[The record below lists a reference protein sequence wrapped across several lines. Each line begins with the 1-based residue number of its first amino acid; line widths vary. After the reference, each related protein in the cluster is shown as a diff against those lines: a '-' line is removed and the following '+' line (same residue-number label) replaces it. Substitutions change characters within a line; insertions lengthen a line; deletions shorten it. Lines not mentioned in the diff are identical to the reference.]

1 MKLRMLTLLSLA
13 MTSLAFALT
22 PNGKTTLKNGT
33 TYKADDEGAIY
44 EITTN
49 GADINAVIDV
59 TANVTIVMNNCH
71 IVADSSKLENRS
83 APIQISKNMTL
94 ELLFKGE
101 NKIVAN
107 HDDAERTVIY
117 SNSTNSTGGVIFAEA
132 EAGSSL
138 YLRGCSKKTTDQLS
152 LTNNAPVNFRSTGT
166 ILFRSGKITLAT
178 PARNIGDKE
187 WVSSQVSAKQVSIRG
202 GTLTLQIVAPVLTNT
217 SDLTGYKLSTTENAV
232 RHLFVCETFVMT
244 GGLITTEGETF
255 PTESEQLK
263 ATSKPYDTSYAY
275 AQQHM
280 ENLTSET
287 TSVSMTGGV
296 RRDPTAAYFRGFAA
310 ESGSVVPQA
319 CFSETVTG
327 REVNNEGVVTITG
340 SHAQVIDLLYVD
352 EKAKAKV
359 EVLNTPLLPT
369 DNGVDTTVDLGISR
383 IVPLIATNE
392 CQLEL
397 ALKIPDDKTLL
408 QKTICVQILATND
421 AQEVSVVFDGDVTF
435 TRETTETPYFTVS
448 VTCPDNATTGTLRYS
463 VRAYN

>member
-1 MKLRMLTLLSLA
+1 MKLRILILLSLA
-13 MTSLAFALT
+13 MTSLVFALT
-22 PNGKTTLKNGT
+22 PNDKTTLVNGT
-33 TYKADDEGAIY
+33 TYKADDEGATY

-71 IVADSSKLENRS
+71 MVANNKLSSRS
-83 APIQISKNMTL
+83 ALIQISKNMTL

-107 HDDAERTVIY
+107 LSDAERSAIY

-138 YLRGCSKKTTDQLS
+138 YLRGCSKKTTDLS
-152 LTNNAPVNFRSTGT
+152 SLINNAPVNFRSTGT

-178 PARNIGDKE
+178 PARNIGSTE

-217 SDLTGYKLSTTENAV
+217 SDLTGYRLSTTENAV
-232 RHLFVCETFVMT
+232 RPLFACETFSMT
-244 GGLITTEGETF
+244 GGLITTEGKTF
-255 PTESEQLK
+255 PVGAEQLK
-263 ATSKPYDTSYAY
+263 ATSTPYDTAYAY
-275 AQQHM
+275 AQKHM
-280 ENLTSET
+280 EEITSA
-287 TSVSMTGGV
+287 TSVAITGGV

-310 ESGSVVPQA
+310 ESGSVVPEA
-319 CFSETVTG
+319 CFSEIVNTRTVNGDGEVKVTG
-327 REVNNEGVVTITG
+327 
-340 SHAQVIDLLYVD
+340 AQAKNVDLVYVD
-352 EKAKAKV
+352 DKAKAKV

-369 DNGVDTTVDLGISR
+369 EQGIDTNVHLGISR
-383 IVPLIATNE
+383 IVPLFATNE

-408 QKTICVQILATND
+408 QKIICVQILATND
-421 AQEVSVVFDGDVTF
+421 AQEVSVVFDGDVAF

-448 VTCPDNATTGTLRYS
+448 VTCPDNGTMGTLRYT

>member
-1 MKLRMLTLLSLA
+1 MKLRVLTLLSLA
-13 MTSLAFALT
+13 LASIASALT
-22 PNGKTTLKNGT
+22 PNDKTTLVNGT
-33 TYKADDEGAIY
+33 TYKADDEGATY

-49 GADINAVIDV
+49 GADVNAVIDV

-71 IVADSSKLENRS
+71 MVANNKLSSRS

-107 HDDAERTVIY
+107 LSDAERSAIY

-178 PARNIGDKE
+178 PARNIGSAE
-187 WVSSQVSAKQVSIRG
+187 WVSSQVSAKQVTIRG
-202 GTLTLQIVAPVLTNT
+202 GALTLQIVAPVLTNT
-217 SDLTGYKLSTTENAV
+217 SDLTGYRLSTTENAV
-232 RHLFVCETFVMT
+232 RPLFACETFSMT
-244 GGLITTEGETF
+244 GGLITTEGKTF
-255 PTESEQLK
+255 PVGAEQLK
-263 ATSKPYDTSYAY
+263 ATSTPYDTAYAY

-280 ENLTSET
+280 ENLTT
-287 TSVSMTGGV
+287 ATSLSITGGV
-296 RRDPTAAYFRGFAA
+296 RRDPTAAYFRGFSA
-310 ESGSVVPQA
+310 ESGSVVPEA
-319 CFSETVTG
+319 CFSETVNTRTVNGDGEVEVTG
-327 REVNNEGVVTITG
+327 
-340 SHAQVIDLLYVD
+340 AQAKNVDLVYVD
-352 EKAKAKV
+352 DKAKAKV

-369 DNGVDTTVDLGISR
+369 EQGIDTNVHLGILR
-383 IVPLIATNE
+383 IIPLFATNE

-397 ALKIPDDKTLL
+397 ALKIPDDKTFL

-448 VTCPDNATTGTLRYS
+448 VTCPDNGTTGTLRYT